1 MQIKRYIKKI
11 TILLISFIFLIT
23 IVVLGINGD
32 NSIAYSEPDTSSDA
46 GVLDMCDNFRYI
58 GLNKNKAKSY
68 FYSYN
73 NVSIGDFGSY
83 SFGLTPIS
91 QFGNNID
98 ADNGEI
104 VYKFSLDG
112 NGVFLLL
119 RSLTLSLEYEF
130 LDHYNS
136 SLAISY
142 KTDDGSYIVLS
153 EINSENHGNIQ
164 TSNTSFND
172 IIDSF
177 SLDVQDLYVK
187 ISLNHETVK
196 DIPLSDVSVRLY
208 SVRFDGMQNFMMKK
222 GARIKQSSYYSPDL
236 SFRSYVAKDVYDKLV
251 GIYDSCDILL
261 GTVIIPY
268 DYIKQ
273 YDADIYRNNIVFK
286 DNAVFVGNYEQ
297 GLKIIINTV
306 SNYTVT
312 VNGVTYYYFDGLVK
326 LGNAYYTKDFICRA
340 YIRILDKENK
350 EVFFSFASYKNDN
363 INENCRSTIYCAQKL
378 IEKNSYLT
386 DRLNKIYI
394 NNIKDEYLGSKYTV
408 RKFYIDKDFNVVNE
422 SETVYSANINKKIV
436 LSKEDLNSDFDGYKP
451 AENGIIT
458 NDGEVIY
465 RNSEFDRVYPMGKT
479 VIDRYFYLTDN

>member
-1 MQIKRYIKKI
+1 MQIKRHIKKI
-11 TILLISFIFLIT
+11 TILLISFIFLIS

-91 QFGNNID
+91 QFGNNVD
-98 ADNGEI
+98 AGNGEI

-136 SLAISY
+136 SLVISY
-142 KTDDGSYIVLS
+142 KTDDGSYNVLR

-164 TSNTSFND
+164 TFNASFND

-208 SVRFDGMQNFMMKK
+208 SVKFDGMQNFTMKK
-222 GARIKQSSYYSPDL
+222 GARLKQSSYYSPDL
-236 SFRSYVAKDVYDKLV
+236 SFRAYIAKDVYDRLIDV
-251 GIYDSCDILL
+251 YASCDIILSN
-261 GTVIIPY
+261 IIMPS
-268 DYIKQ
+268 DFIEQ
-273 YDADIYRNNIVFK
+273 YDADLTRNNIDFR
-286 DNAVFVGNYEQ
+286 DGAVYVGNYKP
-297 GLKIIINTV
+297 GLKIVDSEI
-306 SNYTVT
+306 SDYTLT
-312 VNGVTYYYFDGLVK
+312 VNGVTYYYYDGSVK
-326 LGNAYYTKDFICRA
+326 LGNAYYTRDFISRA
-340 YIRILDKENK
+340 YIRILDEEK
-350 EVFFSFASYKNDN
+350 EVFFSFAAYKNDDLT
-363 INENCRSTIYCAQKL
+363 ENCRSTIYCAQKL
-378 IEKNSYLT
+378 IEKNSYLE
-386 DRLNKIYI
+386 DRLNSIYI
-394 NNIKDEYLGSKYTV
+394 NKIKYEYLSSKYTV
-408 RKFYIDKDFNVVNE
+408 RKFYVDDDYNVVYE
-422 SETVYSANINKKIV
+422 SETVYLDDINKKIV
-436 LSKEDLNSDFDGYKP
+436 LSDNDLKSDLDDYKP
-451 AENGIIT
+451 AKNGTIK
-458 NDGEVIY
+458 NGDVVIY

-479 VIDRYFYLTDN
+479 VIDLYFI